1 MLSWNGAAAAGA
13 GLRPGQV
20 PANGG
25 DLPSPKV
32 CDYVVENGTTG
43 DHSVFHLR
51 FTIFSLSRS
60 RTRED
65 KTTSS
70 LGPYLKYCM
79 PQTVWTFDFKPK
91 RFKRIG

>member
-43 DHSVFHLR
+43 EHNVF
-51 FTIFSLSRS
+51 FTFYNLKFV
-60 RTRED
+60 TLED
-65 KTTSS
+65 T
-70 LGPYLKYCM
+70 
-79 PQTVWTFDFKPK
+79 
-91 RFKRIG
+91 

>member
-43 DHSVFHLR
+43 EHSVFLYVLQ
-51 FTIFSLSRS
+51 S
-60 RTRED
+60 
-65 KTTSS
+65 
-70 LGPYLKYCM
+70 
-79 PQTVWTFDFKPK
+79 
-91 RFKRIG
+91 

>member
-43 DHSVFHLR
+43 EHNVFFLR
-51 FTIFSLSRS
+51 FTILSLSRS
-60 RTRED
+60 RTLEE
-65 KTTSS
+65 
-70 LGPYLKYCM
+70 
-79 PQTVWTFDFKPK
+79 
-91 RFKRIG
+91 